1 METKIWIIGS
11 SSGIGL
17 ELVKLCL
24 QNNYKIIASSRNA
37 KNSKEL
43 LQLQG
48 IHKNKLKLLDIDVLS
63 NESVTK
69 SVDEAFNIFNDL
81 DICFFNVGVY
91 ESMNIEQWDISSF
104 ESMINT
110 NYLGAVRILKP
121 LVSYLKKQKKESR
134 VILNASLSSY
144 FGLPYGGAYSASKAA
159 LVNLAQSIQPEL
171 LRKNI
176 YLQIINHGFVKTRLT
191 AKNDFDMPQLMKAEI
206 AAEKIFEQFNK
217 PYKFEISF
225 PFILSKFLRFIS
237 LVPYKLSF
245 SITKKFL
252 K

>member
-1 METKIWIIGS
+1 MKKVWIIGS

-17 ELVKLCL
+17 ELVKLWL
-24 QNNYKIIASSRNA
+24 QNDYLVIASSRDA
-37 KNSKEL
+37 VNSSEL
-43 LQLQG
+43 LKLKS
-48 IHKNKLKLLDIDVLS
+48 IYTNKLELLNIDVS
-63 NESVTK
+63 DNQSVIK

-81 DICFFNVGVY
+81 DICFFNAGVY
-91 ESMNIEQWDISSF
+91 ESMNIEQWDISNF
-104 ESMINT
+104 ESMINI

-121 LVSYLKKQKKESR
+121 LVSYLEKQKKESR

-171 LRKNI
+171 SKKNI
-176 YLQIINHGFVKTRLT
+176 NVQIINHGFVKTRLT
-191 AKNDFDMPQLMKAEI
+191 SKNDFDMPQLMSSDI
-206 AAEKIFEQFNK
+206 AAKEIFEQVNK
-217 PYKFEISF
+217 PYRFEIAF
-225 PFILSKFLRFIS
+225 PFILSKFLRLIS
-237 LVPYKLSF
+237 LLPYKLSF

>member
-1 METKIWIIGS
+1 METKVWIIGS

-24 QNNYKIIASSRNA
+24 QSNHKVIASSRNA
-37 KNSKEL
+37 KKSEEL
-43 LQLQG
+43 LQLKS
-48 IHKNKLKLLDIDVLS
+48 IYTNKLELLDIDVSS

-69 SVDEAFNIFNDL
+69 CVDEAFTVFNDL
-81 DICFFNVGVY
+81 DICFFNAGVY
-91 ESMNIEQWDISSF
+91 DSMNIEQWDISSF

-121 LVSYLKKQKKESR
+121 LVSYLEKQKKESR

-176 YLQIINHGFVKTRLT
+176 YLQIVNHGFVKTRLT
-191 AKNDFDMPQLMKAEI
+191 AKNDFDMPQLMKPEV
-206 AAEKIFEQFNK
+206 AAKKIFEQFDK
-217 PYKFEISF
+217 PYRFEISF

>member
-24 QNNYKIIASSRNA
+24 QNNYKVIASSRNA

-43 LQLQG
+43 LQL
-48 IHKNKLKLLDIDVLS
+48 KSTNSNKLELLNIDVSS
-63 NESVTK
+63 NENVSK
-69 SVDEAFNIFNDL
+69 SVDEAFLIFDDL
-81 DICFFNVGVY
+81 DICFFNAGVY
-91 ESMNIEQWDISSF
+91 ESMSIDQWNISNF

-110 NYLGAVRILKP
+110 NYLGAVRVLKP
-121 LVSYLKKQKKESR
+121 LVNYLEKQKKESR
-134 VILNASLSSY
+134 IILNASLSSY

-176 YLQIINHGFVKTRLT
+176 YVQIVNHGFVKTRLT
-191 AKNDFDMPQLMKAEI
+191 AKNDFDMPQLMSPNI
-206 AAEKIFEQFNK
+206 AAKKIFEQLNK

>member
-1 METKIWIIGS
+1 MKKVWIIGS
-11 SSGIGL
+11 SSGIGF
-17 ELVKLCL
+17 ELVKLWL
-24 QNNYKIIASSRNA
+24 QNNYLVIASSRDA
-37 KNSKEL
+37 VNSCEL
-43 LQLQG
+43 L
-48 IHKNKLKLLDIDVLS
+48 KLKSIYTEQLELLNIDVLDNKS
-63 NESVTK
+63 VIESVNK
-69 SVDEAFNIFNDL
+69 VFNIFNDL
-81 DICFFNVGVY
+81 DICFFNAGVY
-91 ESMNIEQWDISSF
+91 ESMKIEQWNISNF

-121 LVSYLKKQKKESR
+121 LVGYLEKQKKESR

-191 AKNDFDMPQLMKAEI
+191 AKNNFDMPQLMQPEI
-206 AAEKIFEQFNK
+206 AAKKIFEQFNK
-217 PYKFEISF
+217 PYSFEISF

>member
-1 METKIWIIGS
+1 MEAKIWIIGS

-24 QNNYKIIASSRNA
+24 QSNYKVIASSRDA

-43 LQLQG
+43 LQLKS
-48 IHKNKLKLLDIDVLS
+48 IYTNKLELLNIDVS
-63 NESVTK
+63 NNENVTK
-69 SVDEAFNIFNDL
+69 CVNEVFNIFDNL
-81 DICFFNVGVY
+81 DICFFNAGVY
-91 ESMNIEQWDISSF
+91 ESMKIEEWNISNF

-110 NYLGAVRILKP
+110 NYLGAVRVLKP
-121 LVSYLKKQKKESR
+121 LVSYLEKQKKEAR
-134 VILNASLSSY
+134 IILNASLSSY

-176 YLQIINHGFVKTRLT
+176 YVQIINHGFVKTRLT
-191 AKNDFDMPQLMKAEI
+191 AKNDFDMPQLMLPNI
-206 AAEKIFEQFNK
+206 AAKKIFEQLNK
-217 PYKFEISF
+217 PYRFEISF
-225 PFILSKFLRFIS
+225 PFVLSKFLRLIS

-245 SITKKFL
+245 FITRKFL